1 MELFFATP
9 TKVIKVDNLTI
20 EDLFYILEDLFFDV
34 NFIEVK
40 QLIEEIAKNLP
51 ISSLN
56 NLTYYI
62 MENNKDLYYFIEE
75 ILKSEDLMKLLED
88 KFYNSFSK
96 ILKED

>member
-96 ILKED
+96 ILKEE

>member
-9 TKVIKVDNLTI
+9 TKVIKVDSLTI

-40 QLIEEIAKNLP
+40 QLIEEIAKKLP

-96 ILKED
+96 ILKEE